1 MELKAQKE
9 YEDLLDKVQL
19 EVKRA
24 YEELLVAQ
32 DNLKV
37 AQSALAFA
45 EKFFELSKE
54 QYANQIISQREL
66 LEAEAS
72 LTKARVDR
80 VIAYYQFLRQ
90 YYRLLIASGL
100 EVEP

>member
-1 MELKAQKE
+1 
-9 YEDLLDKVQL
+9 
-19 EVKRA
+19 
-24 YEELLVAQ
+24 
-32 DNLKV
+32 
-37 AQSALAFA
+37 
-45 EKFFELSKE
+45 
-54 QYANQIISQREL
+54 

>member
-1 MELKAQKE
+1 ME
-9 YEDLLDKVQL
+9 KVQL

-54 QYANQIISQREL
+54 QYTNQIISQREL

-72 LTKARVDR
+72 LTKAR
-80 VIAYYQFLRQ
+80 
-90 YYRLLIASGL
+90 
-100 EVEP
+100 